1 MHQALR
7 TILQGGAGSLD
18 ERFDEMP
25 LIQAGEPRDFPI
37 ILMGRDPWK
46 PLMDFVFK
54 MADTGALDP
63 RRPSTT

>member
-1 MHQALR
+1 M
-7 TILQGGAGSLD
+7 
-18 ERFDEMP
+18 
-25 LIQAGEPRDFPI
+25 

-63 RRPSTT
+63 RRPSTN